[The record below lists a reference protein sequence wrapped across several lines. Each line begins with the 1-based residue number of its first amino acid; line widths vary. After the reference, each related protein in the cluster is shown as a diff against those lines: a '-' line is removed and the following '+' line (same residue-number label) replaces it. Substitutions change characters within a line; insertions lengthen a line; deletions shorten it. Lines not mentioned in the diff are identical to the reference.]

1 MRREKEP
8 SLARST
14 TLPKPELPPNAPGVP
29 KGTRYR
35 RQYGVIVLLE
45 DEAAQIDAFGRL
57 RHQGFKCRVV
67 VT

>member
-1 MRREKEP
+1 MTT
-8 SLARST
+8 ST
-14 TLPKPELPPNAPGVP
+14 TLPKPDLPPGAPGVP

-45 DEAAQIDAFGRL
+45 DEAAQVNAFGRL
-57 RHQGFKCRVV
+57 RRQGFKCRVV

>member
-1 MRREKEP
+1 M
-8 SLARST
+8 ARSS
-14 TLPKPELPPNAPGVP
+14 TLPKPELPPGAPGQP

-45 DEAAQIDAFGRL
+45 DEAAQVDAFGRL
-57 RHQGFKCRVV
+57 RRQGYKCRVV